1 MMLIKKSPHKN
12 LILTTI
18 WISLITGCSTQIE
31 ERASIDFEPT
41 IPSESKIAKKD
52 KYGSIY
58 SNSQQGLFA
67 TDRRASKVGDILTV
81 ALSENFSASKSQ
93 SAKSAKKGATKFD
106 FPNIMTAGADD
117 GLFDSSADLS
127 FDGSGS
133 AGQNNSLRGEL
144 SVTVTKVF
152 SNGNMEILG
161 QKKLTLNN
169 GDEYIRLIGVIRP
182 EDISNQNTVQSSRI
196 ANAKISYTGAG
207 DIADTAKKGWLSK
220 LIDTVTPL

>member
-1 MMLIKKSPHKN
+1 MFLKKFPRNLVTGIILISFFG
-12 LILTTI
+12 
-18 WISLITGCSTQIE
+18 GCSTQLE

-41 IPSESKIAKKD
+41 MPSISKSSKKD
-52 KYGSIY
+52 RYGSIY

-67 TDRRASKVGDILTV
+67 TDRRASKVGDLLTV

-93 SAKSAKKGATKFD
+93 SAKSAKNGTTSFD
-106 FPNIMTAGADD
+106 FPRIMAADND
-117 GLFDSSADLS
+117 DTLFDSKLEKS

-133 AGQNNSLRGEL
+133 ADQKNSLRGEI

-169 GDEYIRLIGVIRP
+169 GDEYIRLVGIIRP
-182 EDISNQNTVQSSRI
+182 EDVDSRNIVPSSRI

-207 DIADTAKKGWLSK
+207 DIADTSKKGWLSK
-220 LIDTVTPL
+220 LIDVVTPL

>member
-1 MMLIKKSPHKN
+1 MFLSKFPKN
-12 LILTTI
+12 LLVGIILVPFI
-18 WISLITGCSTQIE
+18 AGCSTQLE
-31 ERASIDFEPT
+31 NRASVDFEPPMPPNAISGKT
-41 IPSESKIAKKD
+41 D

-58 SNSQQGLFA
+58 SNSKQGLFA

-93 SAKSAKKGATKFD
+93 SAKSAKKGAMKFD
-106 FPNIMTAGADD
+106 FPNVMTAGADD
-117 GLFDSSADLS
+117 GLFDSSSDLS

-169 GDEYIRLIGVIRP
+169 GDEYIRLLGIIRP
-182 EDISNQNTVQSSRI
+182 EDINNQNTVQSSRI

-207 DIADTAKKGWLSK
+207 DVADTSKKGWFAK
-220 LIDTVTPL
+220 LVDVVTPL

>member
-1 MMLIKKSPHKN
+1 MFLEKFQKN
-12 LILTTI
+12 LVTGLIL
-18 WISLITGCSTQIE
+18 ISFVSGCSTQLE
-31 ERASIDFEPT
+31 ERASMDFEPT
-41 IPSESKIAKKD
+41 MPSISKSTKKD

-67 TDRRASKVGDILTV
+67 TDRRASKVGDLLTV

-93 SAKSAKKGATKFD
+93 SAKSAKNGTTSFD
-106 FPNIMTAGADD
+106 FPRITTADADD
-117 GLFDSSADLS
+117 TLFDSKLAKS

-133 AGQNNSLRGEL
+133 ADQTNSLRGEI

-169 GDEYIRLIGVIRP
+169 GDEYIRLVGVIRP
-182 EDISNQNTVQSSRI
+182 EDVDSRNIVPSSRI

-207 DIADTAKKGWLSK
+207 DIADTSKKGWLSK
-220 LIDTVTPL
+220 LVDVVTPL

>member
-1 MMLIKKSPHKN
+1 MFLPYISKN
-12 LILTTI
+12 IIVGIILL
-18 WISLITGCSTQIE
+18 SFGASCSTQLE
-31 ERASIDFEPT
+31 ERASVDFEPIMPGT
-41 IPSESKIAKKD
+41 PKSQKKD

-67 TDRRASKVGDILTV
+67 TDRRASKVGDLLTV

-93 SAKSAKKGATKFD
+93 SAKSAKNGTTSFD
-106 FPNIMTAGADD
+106 FPRITTADADD
-117 GLFDSSADLS
+117 TLFDSKLAKS

-133 AGQNNSLRGEL
+133 ADQKNSLRGEI

-169 GDEYIRLIGVIRP
+169 GDEYIRLLGVIRP

-207 DIADTAKKGWLSK
+207 DVADSSKKGWLSK
-220 LIDTVTPL
+220 LIDAVQPL

>member
-1 MMLIKKSPHKN
+1 MFLYNFSKN
-12 LILTTI
+12 IIIGFILV
-18 WISLITGCSTQIE
+18 SFGASCSTQIE
-31 ERASIDFEPT
+31 ERASMDFEP
-41 IPSESKIAKKD
+41 IMPSAPKSQKKD

-67 TDRRASKVGDILTV
+67 TDRRASKVGDLLTV

-93 SAKSAKKGATKFD
+93 SAKSAKNGTTSFD
-106 FPNIMTAGADD
+106 FPRITTADADD
-117 GLFDSSADLS
+117 TLFDSKLAKS

-133 AGQNNSLRGEL
+133 ADQNNSLRGEI

-169 GDEYIRLIGVIRP
+169 GDEYIRLVGIISP
-182 EDISNQNTVQSSRI
+182 EDVTNRNIVPSSRI

-207 DIADTAKKGWLSK
+207 DVADTSKKGWFSK
-220 LIDTVTPL
+220 LVDAVTPL

>member
-1 MMLIKKSPHKN
+1 MFFKKYSEKLISG
-12 LILTTI
+12 IVFV
-18 WISLITGCSTQIE
+18 SLVSGCSTQLE

-41 IPSESKIAKKD
+41 MPGISKSPKKD

-67 TDRRASKVGDILTV
+67 TDRRASKVGDLLTV

-93 SAKSAKKGATKFD
+93 SAKSAKNGTASFD
-106 FPNIMTAGADD
+106 FPRITTADADD
-117 GLFDSSADLS
+117 TLFDSKLAKS

-133 AGQNNSLRGEL
+133 ADQTNSLRGEI

-169 GDEYIRLIGVIRP
+169 GDEYIRLVGIIRP
-182 EDISNQNTVQSSRI
+182 EDVNSRNIVPSSRI

-207 DIADTAKKGWLSK
+207 DIADTSKKGWFSK
-220 LIDTVTPL
+220 LVDVVTPL

>member
-1 MMLIKKSPHKN
+1 MFLIKLPKTLSTG
-12 LILTTI
+12 LIL
-18 WISLITGCSTQIE
+18 ISLIASCSTQLE
-31 ERASIDFEPT
+31 ERASMDFEPT
-41 IPSESKIAKKD
+41 MPSSSKSPKKD

-67 TDRRASKVGDILTV
+67 TDRRASKVGDLLTV
-81 ALSENFSASKSQ
+81 ALAEDFSASKSQ
-93 SAKSAKKGATKFD
+93 SAKSAKNGTASFD
-106 FPNIMTAGADD
+106 FPRITTADADD
-117 GLFDSSADLS
+117 TLFDSKLAKS

-133 AGQNNSLRGEL
+133 ANQKNSLRGEI

-169 GDEYIRLIGVIRP
+169 GDEYIRLVGIIRP
-182 EDISNQNTVQSSRI
+182 EDVNSRNIVPSSRI

-207 DIADTAKKGWLSK
+207 DLADTSKKGWFSK
-220 LIDTVTPL
+220 LVDVVTPL

>member
-1 MMLIKKSPHKN
+1 MFVKTLSKN
-12 LILTTI
+12 LVASAILLPI
-18 WISLITGCSTQIE
+18 ITGCSTQLE
-31 ERASIDFEPT
+31 DRASVDFEPMMPV
-41 IPSESKIAKKD
+41 ISKNTKKD

-93 SAKSAKKGATKFD
+93 SAKSAKKGAMKFD
-106 FPNIMTAGADD
+106 FPNVMTAGADD
-117 GLFDSSADLS
+117 ALFDSSSDLS

-152 SNGNMEILG
+152 ANGNMEILG

-169 GDEYIRLIGVIRP
+169 GDEYIRLLGVIRP

-196 ANAKISYTGAG
+196 ANAKIS
-207 DIADTAKKGWLSK
+207 IRNR
-220 LIDTVTPL
+220 I

>member
-1 MMLIKKSPHKN
+1 MFLLNLSKN
-12 LILTTI
+12 LAVGIILL
-18 WISLITGCSTQIE
+18 SFGASCSTQLE
-31 ERASIDFEPT
+31 DRASIDFEPIMPGAQKT
-41 IPSESKIAKKD
+41 QKKD

-67 TDRRASKVGDILTV
+67 TDRRASKVGDLLTV

-93 SAKSAKKGATKFD
+93 SAKSAKNGTAAFN
-106 FPNIMTAGADD
+106 FPRIMTADADD
-117 GLFDSSADLS
+117 TLFDSQLAKS

-133 AGQNNSLRGEL
+133 ADQKNSLRGEI

-169 GDEYIRLIGVIRP
+169 GDEYIRLVGIIRP
-182 EDISNQNTVQSSRI
+182 EDVDSRNIVPSSRI

-207 DIADTAKKGWLSK
+207 DVADTSKKGWFSK
-220 LIDTVTPL
+220 LVDVVTPL

>member
-1 MMLIKKSPHKN
+1 MFFINFPKKLIVGI
-12 LILTTI
+12 ILV
-18 WISLITGCSTQIE
+18 SLGASCSTQLE
-31 ERASIDFEPT
+31 ERASMDFEPPMPGT
-41 IPSESKIAKKD
+41 QKGQKKD

-67 TDRRASKVGDILTV
+67 TDRRASKVGDLLTV

-93 SAKSAKKGATKFD
+93 SAKSAKNGSTAFN
-106 FPNIMTAGADD
+106 FPQITTAGADD
-117 GLFDSSADLS
+117 TLFDSSLAKS

-133 AGQNNSLRGEL
+133 ADQNNSLRGEI

-169 GDEYIRLIGVIRP
+169 GDEYIRLVGIIRP
-182 EDISNQNTVQSSRI
+182 EDVNSRNIVPSSRI

-207 DIADTAKKGWLSK
+207 DVADTSKKGWLSK
-220 LIDTVTPL
+220 LIDVVTPL

>member
-1 MMLIKKSPHKN
+1 MFLKKFQKN
-12 LILTTI
+12 LVSGLIL
-18 WISLITGCSTQIE
+18 ISFVAGCSTQLE
-31 ERASIDFEPT
+31 ERASMDFEPT
-41 IPSESKIAKKD
+41 MPNISKSPKKD

-67 TDRRASKVGDILTV
+67 TDRRASKVGDLLTV

-93 SAKSAKKGATKFD
+93 SAKSAKNGTASFD
-106 FPNIMTAGADD
+106 FPRIMTAGADD
-117 GLFDSSADLS
+117 TLFDSKLAKS

-133 AGQNNSLRGEL
+133 ADQTNSLRGEI

-169 GDEYIRLIGVIRP
+169 GDEYIRLVGIIRP
-182 EDISNQNTVQSSRI
+182 EDVDSRNIVPSSRI

-207 DIADTAKKGWLSK
+207 DIADTSKKGWFSK
-220 LIDTVTPL
+220 LVDVVTPL

>member
-1 MMLIKKSPHKN
+1 MFLLNLSKN
-12 LILTTI
+12 LTVGIILL
-18 WISLITGCSTQIE
+18 SFGASCSTQLE
-31 ERASIDFEPT
+31 ERASMDFEPAM
-41 IPSESKIAKKD
+41 PGVSKSQKKD

-67 TDRRASKVGDILTV
+67 TDRRASKVGDLLTV

-93 SAKSAKKGATKFD
+93 SAKSAKNGTAAFN
-106 FPNIMTAGADD
+106 FPRIMTADADD
-117 GLFDSSADLS
+117 TLFDSQLAKS

-133 AGQNNSLRGEL
+133 ADQKNSLRGEI

-169 GDEYIRLIGVIRP
+169 GDEYIRLVGIIRP
-182 EDISNQNTVQSSRI
+182 EDVDSRNIVPSSRI

-207 DIADTAKKGWLSK
+207 DVADTSKKGWLSK
-220 LIDTVTPL
+220 LIDVVTPL

>member
-1 MMLIKKSPHKN
+1 MYLSKFSKN
-12 LILTTI
+12 LLVGII
-18 WISLITGCSTQIE
+18 LITFIAGCSTQLE
-31 ERASIDFEPT
+31 DRASIDFEPPMPT
-41 IPSESKIAKKD
+41 NANSGKKD

-58 SNSQQGLFA
+58 SNSKQGLFA

-93 SAKSAKKGATKFD
+93 SARSAKKGAMKFD
-106 FPNIMTAGADD
+106 FPNVMTAGADD
-117 GLFDSSADLS
+117 GLFDSSSNLL

-169 GDEYIRLIGVIRP
+169 GDEYIRLLGIIRP
-182 EDISNQNTVQSSRI
+182 EDINNQNTVQSSRI

-207 DIADTAKKGWLSK
+207 DVADTSKKGWFAK
-220 LIDTVTPL
+220 LVDVVTPL

>member
-1 MMLIKKSPHKN
+1 VYKDTKLFK
-12 LILTTI
+12 
-18 WISLITGCSTQIE
+18 ISTVTLFFSIIAGCQTQVE
-31 ERASIDFEPT
+31 ERASLDFEPS
-41 IPSESKIAKKD
+41 IPTLTNNPIKN

-58 SNSQQGLFA
+58 SNSQTGLFA

-93 SAKSAKKGATKFD
+93 SAKSAKKGTLKFD
-106 FPNIMTAGADD
+106 LPNIVSAGADD
-117 GLFDSSADLS
+117 GLFDSSSDQS

-133 AGQNNSLRGEL
+133 AGQNNSLKGEL

-169 GDEYIRLIGVIRP
+169 GDEYIRLSGTIRP
-182 EDISNQNTVQSSRI
+182 EDISNKNTVQSSRI
-196 ANAKISYTGAG
+196 ANAKIAYTGAG
-207 DIADTAKKGWLSK
+207 DVADTSRKGWFSK
-220 LIDTVTPL
+220 IVDVVVPL

>member
-1 MMLIKKSPHKN
+1 MFVLNFSKNIIAGIMLVSFGA
-12 LILTTI
+12 
-18 WISLITGCSTQIE
+18 SCSTQLE
-31 ERASIDFEPT
+31 ERASMDFEP
-41 IPSESKIAKKD
+41 IMPSAPNSQKKD

-67 TDRRASKVGDILTV
+67 TDRRASKVGDLLTV

-93 SAKSAKKGATKFD
+93 SAKSAKNGTTSFD
-106 FPNIMTAGADD
+106 FPRITTADADD
-117 GLFDSSADLS
+117 TLFDSKLAKS

-133 AGQNNSLRGEL
+133 ADQTNSLKGEI

-169 GDEYIRLIGVIRP
+169 GDEYIRLVGIIRP
-182 EDISNQNTVQSSRI
+182 EDVTSRNIVPSSRI

-207 DIADTAKKGWLSK
+207 DVADTSKKGWFSK
-220 LIDTVTPL
+220 LVDAVTPL